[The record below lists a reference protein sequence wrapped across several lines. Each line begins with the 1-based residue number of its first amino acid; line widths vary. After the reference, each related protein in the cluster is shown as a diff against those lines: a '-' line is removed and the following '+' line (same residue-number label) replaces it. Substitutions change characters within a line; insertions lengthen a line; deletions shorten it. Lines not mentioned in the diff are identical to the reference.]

1 MKKFGV
7 VAVLALLVGNAFA
20 NQPSYE
26 SIVPEST
33 EGIAAAQYVEEIAKA
48 LEADYH
54 NQVWNLDG
62 TTTGSGAVVTGVQQ
76 LDGVVTATLGHV
88 QIPVGDANGTG
99 GTAAIW
105 IE

>member
-1 MKKFGV
+1 MKKFGF
-7 VAVLALLVGNAFA
+7 VAVLALLAGNAWA
-20 NQPSYE
+20 NMPSYE
-26 SIVPEST
+26 SIVPTSET
-33 EGIAAAQYVEEIAKA
+33 GISSAQYVEEIAKA

-54 NQVWNLDG
+54 NQVWSLDG

-76 LDGVVTATLGHV
+76 VDGIVTTTLGHV
-88 QIPVGDANGTG
+88 QIPVGDATGTG